1 MTQVITNNRPR
12 LSDAIGGLANV
23 IRGRSD
29 KAAADEDSKARARAD
44 AVMQYAI
51 ARKANPQQLRA
62 VRSQLAQA
70 DPSAARYI
78 PNIEDLPP
86 DEFEEAK
93 RQVQIEA
100 ANRMKG
106 GTATNTD
113 PTIVFNTGE
122 VGKEPF
128 RQQQLSDIIK
138 TNDPTNPQ
146 TSQARI
152 EAKMDPSADVA
163 LVEKTQGPLRTAQTG
178 LANAE
183 TTFTA
188 GPKTENVRS
197 EIKFRNGPF
206 TDKMTA
212 DALESRANARAKNT
226 ATSAAVPADGGG
238 PIGEAFLN
246 TLPPSEQRLI
256 KSIAGY
262 FVDPTKV
269 ASLRNPKDAGSER
282 NRLIKEVL
290 QYDPSYDMTQF
301 ASRNKL
307 RQDFNSGMGARN
319 IRSIN
324 TAVKH
329 LASLSE
335 AVDKMDNSEVQIAN
349 TVGNFFS
356 KQTGSPKVTN
366 FQNAANAVESE
377 MASVFKGTGATDQ
390 EIKAW
395 RENLKPNMSPE
406 QLHGAINTM
415 IELMGGRLS
424 ALASQYQQGMGKPKD
439 FQILSD
445 GSRKTLSKFGIDPDA
460 LENGNVVPLGGGG
473 APSAAAAP
481 SAGTGG
487 GRMSKEQ
494 VNKATGERR
503 TVYSD
508 DGGATWHP

>member
-29 KAAADEDSKARARAD
+29 KAAADEDSKARARAS

-70 DPSAARYI
+70 DPTAAQYI

-93 RQVQIEA
+93 RQIQIEA

-113 PTIVFNTGE
+113 PTIVFNTDE

-146 TSQARI
+146 TGQARI
-152 EAKMDPSADVA
+152 EAKMDPTADVA
-163 LVEKTQGPLRTAQTG
+163 LREKTEGPLRVAQTQQ
-178 LANAE
+178 ATADAA
-183 TTFTA
+183 FTA
-188 GPKTENVRS
+188 GPKTARETA
-197 EIKFRNGPF
+197 EATFTAGPR
-206 TDKMTA
+206 TTETLASAREKNATA
-212 DALESRANARAKNT
+212 RGKNT
-226 ATSAAVPADGGG
+226 PPGGVPADGSG

-415 IELMGGRLS
+415 IELMGGRLA

-473 APSAAAAP
+473 APSAPPAP
-481 SAGTGG
+481 SGAGG